1 MLCFLRRFF
10 DEDTPSFLEGTHVL
24 EVGTQEDRSP
34 QPQSQAQ
41 AHSQAEEVHSQEEEE
56 EVDTAQSTFVE
67 GATGERL
74 APGNISAISNL
85 NSTISW
91 PDPLFCSKCGHLCQG
106 NFLLLG
112 GWWVKI
118 KGFLYRHK
126 QICAN

>member
-10 DEDTPSFLEGTHVL
+10 NEDTPSFLEGTHVL

-85 NSTISW
+85 IWVVGENKRLSLQAQT
-91 PDPLFCSKCGHLCQG
+91 DLF
-106 NFLLLG
+106 
-112 GWWVKI
+112 
-118 KGFLYRHK
+118 
-126 QICAN
+126 